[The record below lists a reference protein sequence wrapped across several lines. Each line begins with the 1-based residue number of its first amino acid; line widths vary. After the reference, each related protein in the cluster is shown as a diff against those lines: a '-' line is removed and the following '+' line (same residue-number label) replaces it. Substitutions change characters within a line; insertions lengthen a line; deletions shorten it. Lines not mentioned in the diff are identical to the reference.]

1 MSTSSMVSRRGLKCN
16 KVRRVSDPDSVPT
29 ATTPIVS
36 SPLTNSPSST
46 FLRVYSSPASKLL
59 AKLPSWFEPA
69 ISDRAHLNL
78 PLSTLD
84 ARSTEAGPAG
94 VLSKRS
100 VNKTKRNSPLSII
113 QSTSCVPSPSASS
126 LTGIQSSAAPTSGGH
141 FGSSTMPTAEGARLL
156 PRTSS
161 ETAGLSQNDLSN
173 IIAGSLLGV
182 LGFVAI
188 TALTVIL
195 LLRRRRRLY
204 GDVKSIGSNGK
215 LSRMSRNSTP
225 TLTGWNPRHQSS
237 VSFGTPTPQS
247 LSGHARHASEPLAT
261 PKPVMLHKRFSKST
275 ELSTAAPVDPYGL
288 NTPRD
293 QFSDP
298 EVNNRQL
305 RLAKPGSCDLQTI
318 QEKPEGYPSKPEPLF
333 TPRSLYSSDR
343 SIGSTI
349 ILPSRNSSVGSLQA
363 LSYRLSSPLRLSAS
377 TWMPSPGVL
386 SPLSVEQ
393 AVRRSSTRS
402 DPFDLE
408 VPVDARHSRPQL
420 QQ

>member
-1 MSTSSMVSRRGLKCN
+1 MVSRRSLKCN

-29 ATTPIVS
+29 ATAPIVS

-59 AKLPSWFEPA
+59 AKRPSWFEPA

-100 VNKTKRNSPLSII
+100 VNKTEPNSPLSII
-113 QSTSCVPSPSASS
+113 QSTSCVPSHSASS
-126 LTGIQSSAAPTSGGH
+126 LTGIQSLAAPTSGGH

-188 TALTVIL
+188 TALIVIL

-225 TLTGWNPRHQSS
+225 TLTS

-261 PKPVMLHKRFSKST
+261 PKPVIFHKRFSKST
-275 ELSTAAPVDPYGL
+275 ELSTAAPVDPHGL

-298 EVNNRQL
+298 EVNNRQQ

-349 ILPSRNSSVGSLQA
+349 ILPSRNSSVGSLQV

-377 TWMPSPGVL
+377 SWMPSPGVL
-386 SPLSVEQ
+386 SPLSVDQ

-408 VPVDARHSRPQL
+408 VPVDAGYSRSQL
-420 QQ
+420 QH